1 MQPKINNEANSRNHS
16 TEPLW
21 KGSNRF
27 YSNNN
32 EMLKI
37 KKFNIHLEIFSHMHT
52 AHVNRP

>member
-16 TEPLW
+16 TEPQP
-21 KGSNRF
+21 F
-27 YSNNN
+27 HSNNN

-37 KKFNIHLEIFSHMHT
+37 KKINIRLEIFSHMHT